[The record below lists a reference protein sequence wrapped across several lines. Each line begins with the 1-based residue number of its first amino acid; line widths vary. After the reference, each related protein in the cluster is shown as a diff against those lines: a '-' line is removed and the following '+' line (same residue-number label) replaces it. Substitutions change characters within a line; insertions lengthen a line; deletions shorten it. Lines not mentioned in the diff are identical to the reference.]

1 MTIGRMQM
9 NRQLYQIGGLSSLYN
24 NSGGQKPI
32 YPRISQIESS
42 LFNAEQR
49 IGDPSLGSSSGT
61 SDGGFSSPMAGVYS
75 QSTGGELPP
84 IQQAIQQG
92 PLQIPST
99 LINPVRDG
107 VDISQLGSPRT
118 GGMGPLPNNLG
129 FIINPI
135 REPGGMGPLPN
146 NLGPMQG
153 VGDPRSGA
161 PDVPN
166 SLQQIMRGGAANG
179 GLMNR
184 ESYGIGSY
192 FSPENGREKFG
203 LGSKLKKFVRNIIP
217 NEVADIAVKAAPF
230 VAPFNPLLA
239 GYMAGIGGF
248 DQTGSIGS
256 SLKRG
261 LLTYG
266 GGQLAR
272 GIGGAGFQQGFN
284 PFSNV
289 SFSGGIMSGLGQM
302 FTSPVSGA
310 PMFGQAQFA
319 PDPNQLTPTQQAI
332 TGGTGDIDSY
342 ESIRDYQL
350 QTRPNPVT
358 KDLTASE
365 MAQQAGK
372 TLSERTATGASKS
385 YGDIF
390 KSLTSGNFTEMG
402 NAAKE
407 LGGKALKDIYTTKDG
422 SLDKSALLA
431 TLVTIPSY
439 LDAKKAAD
447 EAGLEGFDEAAYN
460 AERDKYMSRY
470 QGNLPASAFGIESK
484 ADGGRIGYALG
495 DLVRSS
501 GVARPVSATMSA
513 GDVSSGSFSGGSGIG
528 GMFAKLIQNNP
539 EVRQMFTQQLNTQPM
554 TAQQP
559 IAAQRF
565 NDFIDENND
574 GIDDRLQAANGGR
587 IGYGDGTKPSAEEN
601 TPSQEIIDRR
611 IAQIKDMSKRGADID
626 TIKSITGA
634 SDQMIKDVLGQ
645 ANGGR
650 IGYKQGTPKEGI
662 VSLTDEDSGVIYR
675 DPDTEEPITKE
686 EFLRR
691 AQEDEDKQY
700 MSPTDQGSGVIYRDE
715 KGNPISKE
723 EWLRLSS
730 DAPSITLPEKETKG
744 MKKYK
749 YESDPY
755 LLQLMRKTG
764 EDVFFF
770 GEPNPELNYREFDKM
785 PMDYQNKVE
794 DKREGLRR
802 FYQKYD
808 YKQAPR
814 YERMGYAM
822 GSEVPVRRNE
832 GGITELDYR
841 NTGGFVPIGVK
852 EKADDVPAM
861 LSKNEFVFTADAVR
875 AAGGGSVQKG
885 AQKMYNTMKMLE
897 GKLV

>member
-1 MTIGRMQM
+1 MAIGRMQM
-9 NRQLYQIGGLSSLYN
+9 NRQLYGLGG
-24 NSGGQKPI
+24 
-32 YPRISQIESS
+32 
-42 LFNAEQR
+42 
-49 IGDPSLGSSSGT
+49 
-61 SDGGFSSPMAGVYS
+61 
-75 QSTGGELPP
+75 
-84 IQQAIQQG
+84 
-92 PLQIPST
+92 
-99 LINPVRDG
+99 
-107 VDISQLGSPRT
+107 
-118 GGMGPLPNNLG
+118 
-129 FIINPI
+129 
-135 REPGGMGPLPN
+135 
-146 NLGPMQG
+146 
-153 VGDPRSGA
+153 
-161 PDVPN
+161 
-166 SLQQIMRGGAANG
+166 
-179 GLMNR
+179 
-184 ESYGIGSY
+184 Y
-192 FSPENGREKFG
+192 FPPENGREKFG
-203 LGSKLKKFVRNIIP
+203 LGSKLKRFVRKIIP
-217 NEVADIAVKAAPF
+217 NEVSEIAVKAAPF

-248 DQTGSIGS
+248 DQTGRIGS

-272 GIGGAGFQQGFN
+272 GIGGAGFQQGIN

-289 SFSGGIMSGLGQM
+289 SFSGGIMSGLGQT

-319 PDPNQLTPTQQAI
+319 PDPNQLTEAQTYLQDQAA
-332 TGGTGDIDSY
+332 TSSTSVPGSTTDVVK
-342 ESIRDYQL
+342 QL
-350 QTRPNPVT
+350 SQTPE
-358 KDLTASE
+358 K
-365 MAQQAGK
+365 
-372 TLSERTATGASKS
+372 SKS

-390 KSLTSGNFTEMG
+390 KSLTSGNLTEMG
-402 NAAKE
+402 TAAKE
-407 LGGKALKDIYTTKDG
+407 LGGKALKDIYTNPITNQAGEVVG
-422 SLDKSALLA
+422 SKLDKTALLA

-447 EAGLEGFDEAAYN
+447 DAGLEEFDEATYN
-460 AERDKYMSRY
+460 AERDKYMASY
-470 QGNLPASAFGIESK
+470 KANLPDSAFGIENK
-484 ADGGRIGYALG
+484 ANGGRIGYGFGSLVKASDFAKPSEGQTVQPLG
-495 DLVRSS
+495 TIMPS
-501 GVARPVSATMSA
+501 PINN
-513 GDVSSGSFSGGSGIG
+513 SGGG
-528 GMFAKLIQNNP
+528 GLGLMSRLISQNPNLFKRTP
-539 EVRQMFTQQLNTQPM
+539 TNMTKGTSVNQLFNYYKDKETDEARRQQIIDLFMRDN
-554 TAQQP
+554 
-559 IAAQRF
+559 AAT
-565 NDFIDENND
+565 
-574 GIDDRLQAANGGR
+574 GGR

-691 AQEDEDKQY
+691 TQEDEDRQY
-700 MSPTDQGSGVIYRDE
+700 MSPTDQGSGVIYRNE
-715 KGNPISKE
+715 KGEPITKN
-723 EWLRLSS
+723 EWLRLTSE
-730 DAPSITLPEKETKG
+730 APSITLPEKKAKG
-744 MKKYK
+744 
-749 YESDPY
+749 
-755 LLQLMRKTG
+755 G
-764 EDVFFF
+764 
-770 GEPNPELNYREFDKM
+770 
-785 PMDYQNKVE
+785 
-794 DKREGLRR
+794 
-802 FYQKYD
+802 
-808 YKQAPR
+808 
-814 YERMGYAM
+814 RMGYAM

>member
-9 NRQLYQIGGLSSLYN
+9 NRQLYGL
-24 NSGGQKPI
+24 
-32 YPRISQIESS
+32 
-42 LFNAEQR
+42 
-49 IGDPSLGSSSGT
+49 
-61 SDGGFSSPMAGVYS
+61 
-75 QSTGGELPP
+75 
-84 IQQAIQQG
+84 
-92 PLQIPST
+92 
-99 LINPVRDG
+99 
-107 VDISQLGSPRT
+107 
-118 GGMGPLPNNLG
+118 
-129 FIINPI
+129 
-135 REPGGMGPLPN
+135 
-146 NLGPMQG
+146 
-153 VGDPRSGA
+153 
-161 PDVPN
+161 
-166 SLQQIMRGGAANG
+166 
-179 GLMNR
+179 
-184 ESYGIGSY
+184 GSY
-192 FSPENGREKFG
+192 FPPENGREKFG

-289 SFSGGIMSGLGQM
+289 SFSGGIMSGLGQT

-319 PDPNQLTPTQQAI
+319 ADPNQLTQAQ
-332 TGGTGDIDSY
+332 TYLQDQAATNLGSTTDVVKQLSQTPAQSRGYMDIA
-342 ESIRDYQL
+342 
-350 QTRPNPVT
+350 
-358 KDLTASE
+358 KDLFSGDFTKMGSA
-365 MAQQAGK
+365 
-372 TLSERTATGASKS
+372 AT
-385 YGDIF
+385 
-390 KSLTSGNFTEMG
+390 
-402 NAAKE
+402 E
-407 LGGKALKDIYTTKDG
+407 LGGKALKDIYTNPITNKEGDIVG
-422 SLDKSALLA
+422 SKLDKTALLA

-447 EAGLEGFDEAAYN
+447 EAGLEEFDEAAYN
-460 AERDKYMSRY
+460 AERDKYMSKY
-470 QGNLPASAFGIESK
+470 QGNLPASSFGIESK
-484 ADGGRIGYALG
+484 
-495 DLVRSS
+495 
-501 GVARPVSATMSA
+501 
-513 GDVSSGSFSGGSGIG
+513 
-528 GMFAKLIQNNP
+528 
-539 EVRQMFTQQLNTQPM
+539 
-554 TAQQP
+554 
-559 IAAQRF
+559 
-565 NDFIDENND
+565 
-574 GIDDRLQAANGGR
+574 ANGGR

-650 IGYKQGTPKEGI
+650 IGYEQGTPREGI

-691 AQEDEDKQY
+691 TQEDEDKQY
-700 MSPTDQGSGVIYRDE
+700 MSPTDQGSGVIYRNE
-715 KGNPISKE
+715 KGEPITKN
-723 EWLRLSS
+723 EWLRLTSE
-730 DAPSITLPEKETKG
+730 APSITLPEKETKG
-744 MKKYK
+744 MKKSN

-794 DKREGLRR
+794 DKREGRRR